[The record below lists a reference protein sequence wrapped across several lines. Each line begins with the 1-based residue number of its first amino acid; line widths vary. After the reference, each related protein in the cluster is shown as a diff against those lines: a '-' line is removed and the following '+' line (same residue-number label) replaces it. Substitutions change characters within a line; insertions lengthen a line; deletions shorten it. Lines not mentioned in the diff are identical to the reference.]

1 MLTAAIHGFLLA
13 MPLIVPLG
21 AQNVF
26 VFNQGALQPKFIR
39 TMPVVITAGLSDTLL
54 ISLAVMGVS
63 VVVLS
68 VFWLKSLLLTVGILF
83 LLFMGW
89 STWRSKPN
97 IGQGGAAQ
105 GEAGEHEVNRAFSA
119 KKQVLF
125 AASVSLLNPHAIMDT
140 VGVIGTSSL
149 KYEGLDKLA
158 FTLACISV
166 SWFWFFTLAIA
177 GRFMGT
183 LDKTGRIMLIVN
195 KVSAVVMWGA
205 AIYIG
210 MALF

>member
-13 MPLIVPLG
+13 VPLIVPLG

-89 STWRSKPN
+89 STWRSVPN
-97 IGQGGAAQ
+97 IGQGGAAP
-105 GEAGEHEVNRAFSA
+105 GEAGENEVNQAFSA
-119 KKQVLF
+119 KKQILF

-158 FTLACISV
+158 FALACILV
-166 SWFWFFTLAIA
+166 SWFWFFTLAVA

-183 LDKTGRIMLIVN
+183 LDKTGHIMLIVN
-195 KVSAVVMWGA
+195 KVSAIVMWGA
-205 AIYIG
+205 AVYIG

>member
-13 MPLIVPLG
+13 IPLIVPLG

-26 VFNQGALQPKFIR
+26 VFNQGALQSKFIR

-97 IGQGGAAQ
+97 IGQGGVAQ
-105 GEAGEHEVNRAFSA
+105 GEAGENEVNQAFSA

-195 KVSAVVMWGA
+195 KVSALVMWGA
-205 AIYIG
+205 AVYIG